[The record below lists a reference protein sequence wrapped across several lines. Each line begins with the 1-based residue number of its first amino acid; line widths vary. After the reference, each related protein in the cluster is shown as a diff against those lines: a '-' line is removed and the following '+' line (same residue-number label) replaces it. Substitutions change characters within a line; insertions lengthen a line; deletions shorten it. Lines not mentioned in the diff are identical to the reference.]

1 MDVSKTITAFIRAGQ
16 NEVTITRPL
25 TQYDYG
31 QVLMFDGVTLPEAYE
46 VVFSNSDMS
55 DAVGKSQIGDSEGVT
70 IPDEFLTNGQ
80 PVYAWLFLHETGTDG
95 RTVYKI
101 KIPVRKRAEDITNP
115 PTEEEQTSVSQAI
128 VALNAAVQK
137 VEDTVTHYPIIDD
150 DYWYVWD
157 EDDQEYQNTGVK
169 AKGEDGQ
176 DGEKGDKGDTGD
188 TGQNGKDPFFIYG
201 TITYNHSNYELTT
214 VAITT
219 SADDIRSNWT
229 VANPPVAL
237 VLTRTES
244 GHTDYLIFD
253 CKVPDPTSNMITF
266 ERLVMD
272 GNPIIYL
279 ESILLLISGNSVIT
293 EYDRQVYEKAHVT
306 VDVVPDGART
316 YANGSNKF
324 TVTHSKYNCD
334 SYLVGVNVSG
344 SANLSAKIL
353 STYPNSADIE
363 VTNTGDSVR
372 TSLLNTIWLCVSA
385 EDEGEIIP
393 PGEIIEP

>member
-31 QVLMFDGVTLPEAYE
+31 QVLVFSGVALPEAYE

-55 DAVGKSQIGDSEGVT
+55 DATGKSQIGDSEGVT

-115 PTEEEQTSVSQAI
+115 PSEEEQTSISQAI

-169 AKGEDGQ
+169 AKGE
-176 DGEKGDKGDTGD
+176 KGDTGAR
-188 TGQNGKDPFFIYG
+188 GEGPFFIYG

-214 VAITT
+214 VTITT
-219 SADDIRSNWT
+219 SSDEIASRWNT
-229 VANPPVAL
+229 TNPPVAL
-237 VLTRTES
+237 ILTRTES
-244 GHTDYLIFD
+244 GHTDYLIFECTVSD
-253 CKVPDPTSNMITF
+253 ITSNMITF

-272 GNPIIYL
+272 GNPLIYL
-279 ESILLLISGNSVIT
+279 ESVLVVISGNSVVT
-293 EYDRQVYEKAHVT
+293 EYDRQLYEKAHTT
-306 VDVVPDGART
+306 VDVVQDIART
-316 YANGSNKF
+316 YPNGTTTF
-324 TVTHSKYNCD
+324 TVSYSKYNCD
-334 SYLVGVNVSG
+334 SYLIGVNTGESSVI
-344 SANLSAKIL
+344 SARIL
-353 STYPNSADIE
+353 NTYANNAVIE
-363 VTNTGDSVR
+363 ATNTGTAVIR
-372 TSLLNTIWLCVSA
+372 NLLNMVWLCVPTA
-385 EDEGEIIP
+385 DDGEIIP
-393 PGEIIEP
+393 PGDIIEP

>member
-1 MDVSKTITAFIRAGQ
+1 MDVSKTVTAFIRAGQ

-31 QVLMFDGVTLPEAYE
+31 QVLLFSGVALPEAYE

-55 DAVGKSQIGDSEGVT
+55 DATGKSQIGNSEGVT
-70 IPDEFLTNGQ
+70 IPDEFLATGL

-115 PTEEEQTSVSQAI
+115 PSEEEQTSISQAI

-157 EDDQEYQNTGVK
+157 KDDQEYQNTGVK
-169 AKGEDGQ
+169 AT
-176 DGEKGDKGDTGD
+176 GEKGDGY
-188 TGQNGKDPFFIYG
+188 FFIYG
-201 TITYNHSNYELTT
+201 TITYNYSDYELTT
-214 VAITT
+214 VTITT
-219 SADDIRSNWT
+219 SADEITSQWT
-229 VANPPVAL
+229 AENHPIAL
-237 VLTRTES
+237 ILTRTES

-253 CKVPDPTSNMITF
+253 CKVSDLTSNMITF

-279 ESILLLISGNSVIT
+279 ESVLLLISGNRVIT

-306 VDVVPDGART
+306 VDVVPDSSRV
-316 YANGSNKF
+316 YENGTTTF
-324 TVTHSKYNCD
+324 TVTHSKNNCV
-334 SYLVGVNVSG
+334 SYLIG
-344 SANLSAKIL
+344 LSNTRESDTMYAWIKS
-353 STYPNSADIE
+353 STANSAVIDVLNNGNSI
-363 VTNTGDSVR
+363 TI
-372 TSLLNTIWLCVSA
+372 SLFSMIWLCVPAA
-385 EDEGEIIP
+385 EEDGEIIP
-393 PGEIIEP
+393 PGDIIEP